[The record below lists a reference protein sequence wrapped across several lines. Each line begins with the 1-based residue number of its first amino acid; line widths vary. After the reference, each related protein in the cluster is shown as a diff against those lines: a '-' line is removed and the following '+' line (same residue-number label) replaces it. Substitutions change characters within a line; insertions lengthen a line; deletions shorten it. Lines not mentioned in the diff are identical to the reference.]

1 MSQSSYGPLFE
12 ALAHYNDKLLAMA
25 RAQTERTAQALL
37 QTSLDD
43 LGQVLEQGSQQPW
56 QLIQSQMNWWQDQ
69 LKLMQHTLLKSA
81 GQPSEPVITPDRS
94 DRRFKADAWSEQPL
108 YDYLKQSYLLTARHL
123 LAAVDALE
131 GVPEKSRERLRFFTR
146 QYVNAMAPSNFLA
159 TNPELLKL
167 TLESDGQNLVRGLA
181 LLAEDLERSAD
192 QLNIRLTD
200 ESAFELGRDLATT
213 PGRVVLRTELFE
225 LIQYSPTTATVGKT
239 PVLVVPPFINKYYI
253 MDMRPQNSL
262 VAWLVAQGQTVFM
275 ISWRNPGVAQ
285 GQVDLD
291 DYVVDGVIAAL
302 DAVEAATGEREVH
315 GIGYCIGGTALS
327 LAMGWLAARRQK
339 QRVRSATLFT
349 TLLDFSQPGELGIF
363 IHEPIIA
370 ALEAQNEARGIM
382 DGRQLAVSFSLL
394 RENSL
399 YWNYYI
405 DSYLKGQSPV
415 AFDLL
420 HWNSDST
427 NVAGK
432 IHNSL
437 LRRLYLENQLVKGEL
452 KIRHTRIDLAK
463 VKTPVLLV
471 SAVDDHI
478 ALWQGTWQGMALFG
492 GERRF
497 ILAESG
503 HIAGIINPPDANK
516 YGFWQNGA
524 EAESPESWLDGATHQ
539 TGSWWPEMMRF
550 IKDRDEAEPV
560 PARQPAEGLEAAPGS
575 YVKVRLNP
583 VFAGVRK
590 QEEEPA

>member
-12 ALAHYNDKLLAMA
+12 ALAHYNDKLLDMA
-25 RAQTERTAQALL
+25 KAQTERTAQALL
-37 QTSLDD
+37 QTNLDD
-43 LGQVLEQGSQQPW
+43 LGQVLEQGTQQPW
-56 QLIQSQMNWWQDQ
+56 QLINAQMNWWQDQ

-81 GQPSEPVITPDRS
+81 GQESEPVITPERS
-94 DRRFKADAWSEQPL
+94 DRRFKDDAWRDQPL
-108 YDYLKQSYLLTARHL
+108 YDYLKQSYLLTAKHL
-123 LAAVDALE
+123 LASVDALE
-131 GVPEKSRERLRFFTR
+131 GVPQKSRERLRFFTR
-146 QYVNAMAPSNFLA
+146 QYLNAMAPSNFLA
-159 TNPELLKL
+159 TNPELLRL

-200 ESAFELGRDLATT
+200 ESAFELGRDLALT
-213 PGRVVLRTELFE
+213 PGRVVQRTELYE
-225 LIQYSPTTATVGKT
+225 LIQYSPTTETVART
-239 PVLVVPPFINKYYI
+239 PVLIVPPFINKYYI

-275 ISWRNPGVAQ
+275 ISWRNPGVEQANI
-285 GQVDLD
+285 DLD

-302 DAVEAATGEREVH
+302 DGVEAATGEREVH

-370 ALEAQNEARGIM
+370 ALEAQNDAKGIM

-432 IHNSL
+432 THNSL

-452 KIRHTRIDLAK
+452 KIRNTRIDLAK

-471 SAVDDHI
+471 SAMDDHI
-478 ALWQGTWQGMALFG
+478 ALWQGTWQGMKLFG
-492 GERRF
+492 GEQRF

-503 HIAGIINPPDANK
+503 HIAGIINPPAANK
-516 YGFWQNGA
+516 YGFWHSDASSDTPDAWFEQ
-524 EAESPESWLDGATHQ
+524 ATHQ
-539 TGSWWPEMMRF
+539 SGSWWPEMAAF
-550 IKDRDEAEPV
+550 IKGREEEATHV
-560 PARQPAEGLEAAPGS
+560 PARIPSEGLEAAPGG

-583 VFAGVRK
+583 VFANTP
-590 QEEEPA
+590 EEEPA

>member
-12 ALAHYNDKLLAMA
+12 ALAHYNDKLLDMA
-25 RAQTERTAQALL
+25 KAQTERTAQALL
-37 QTSLDD
+37 QTNLDD
-43 LGQVLEQGSQQPW
+43 LGQVLEQGTQQPW
-56 QLIQSQMNWWQDQ
+56 QLINAQMSWWQDQ

-81 GQPSEPVITPDRS
+81 GQESEPVITPERS
-94 DRRFKADAWSEQPL
+94 DRRFKDDAWRDQPL
-108 YDYLKQSYLLTARHL
+108 YDYLKQSYLLTAKHL
-123 LAAVDALE
+123 LASVDALE
-131 GVPEKSRERLRFFTR
+131 GVPQKSRERLRFFTR
-146 QYVNAMAPSNFLA
+146 QYLNAMAPSNFLA
-159 TNPELLKL
+159 TNPELLRL

-200 ESAFELGRDLATT
+200 ESAFELGRDLALT
-213 PGRVVLRTELFE
+213 PGRVVQRTELYE
-225 LIQYSPTTATVGKT
+225 LIQYSPTTETVART
-239 PVLVVPPFINKYYI
+239 PVLIVPPFINKYYI

-275 ISWRNPGVAQ
+275 ISWRNPGGEQANI
-285 GQVDLD
+285 DLD

-302 DAVEAATGEREVH
+302 DGVEAATGEREVH

-370 ALEAQNEARGIM
+370 ALEAQNEAKGIM

-432 IHNSL
+432 THNSL

-452 KIRHTRIDLAK
+452 KIRNTRIDLAK

-471 SAVDDHI
+471 SAMDDHI
-478 ALWQGTWQGMALFG
+478 ALWQGTWQGMKLFG
-492 GERRF
+492 GEQRF

-503 HIAGIINPPDANK
+503 HIAGIINPPAANK
-516 YGFWQNGA
+516 YGFWHSNA
-524 EAESPESWLDGATHQ
+524 DSDTPDAWLEQATHQ
-539 TGSWWPEMMRF
+539 SGSWWPEMTAF
-550 IKDRDEAEPV
+550 IKGREEEATSV
-560 PARQPAEGLEAAPGS
+560 PARIPSEGLEAAPGG

-583 VFAGVRK
+583 VFANTP
-590 QEEEPA
+590 EEEPA

>member
-12 ALAHYNDKLLAMA
+12 ALAHYNEKLLDMA
-25 RAQTERTAQALL
+25 KAQTERTAQALL
-37 QTSLDD
+37 QTNLDD

-56 QLIQSQMNWWQDQ
+56 QLINAQMNWWQDQ

-81 GQPSEPVITPDRS
+81 GQESEPVITPERS
-94 DRRFKADAWSEQPL
+94 DRRFKDDAWRDQPL
-108 YDYLKQSYLLTARHL
+108 YDYLKQSYLLTAKHL
-123 LAAVDALE
+123 LASVDALE
-131 GVPEKSRERLRFFTR
+131 GVPQKSRERLRFFTR
-146 QYVNAMAPSNFLA
+146 QYLNAMAPSNFLA
-159 TNPELLKL
+159 TNPELLRL

-200 ESAFELGRDLATT
+200 ESAFELGRDLALT
-213 PGRVVLRTELFE
+213 PGRVVQRTELYE
-225 LIQYSPTTATVGKT
+225 LIQYSPTTETVART
-239 PVLVVPPFINKYYI
+239 PVLIVPPFINKYYI

-275 ISWRNPGVAQ
+275 ISWRNPGVEQANI
-285 GQVDLD
+285 DLD

-302 DAVEAATGEREVH
+302 DGAEAATGEREVH

-370 ALEAQNEARGIM
+370 ALEAQNEAKGIM

-432 IHNSL
+432 THNSL

-471 SAVDDHI
+471 SAMDDHI
-478 ALWQGTWQGMALFG
+478 ALWQGTWLGMKLFG
-492 GERRF
+492 GEQRF

-503 HIAGIINPPDANK
+503 HIAGIINPPAANK
-516 YGFWQNGA
+516 YGFWHSNA
-524 EAESPESWLDGATHQ
+524 DSDTPDAWLEQATYQ
-539 TGSWWPEMMRF
+539 SGSWWPQMAAF
-550 IKDRDEAEPV
+550 IQAREEEATPV
-560 PARQPAEGLEAAPGS
+560 PARIPSEGLEAAPGG

-583 VFAGVRK
+583 VFTK
-590 QEEEPA
+590 TPEKEPA

>member
-1 MSQSSYGPLFE
+1 MSQPSYGPLFE
-12 ALAHYNDKLLAMA
+12 ALAHYNDKLLDMA
-25 RAQTERTAQALL
+25 KAQTERTAQALL

-43 LGQVLEQGSQQPW
+43 LGQVLEQSSQQPG
-56 QLIQSQMNWWQDQ
+56 QLIHAQMNWWQDQ
-69 LKLMQHTLLKSA
+69 LKLVQHTLLKSA
-81 GQPSEPVITPDRS
+81 GQESEPVIHPDLG
-94 DRRFKADAWSEQPL
+94 DRRFKAEAWSEQPI
-108 YDYLKQSYLLTARHL
+108 YDYLKQSYLLTAKHL
-123 LAAVDALE
+123 LASVDALD
-131 GVPEKSRERLRFFTR
+131 GIPQKSRERLRFFTR
-146 QYVNAMAPSNFLA
+146 QYLNAMAPSNFLA

-200 ESAFELGRDLATT
+200 ETAFELGRDLATT
-213 PGRVVLRTELFE
+213 PGRVVQRTELYE
-225 LIQYSPTTATVGKT
+225 LIQYSPTTETVAKT
-239 PVLVVPPFINKYYI
+239 PVLIVPPFINKYYI

-275 ISWRNPGVAQ
+275 ISWRNPGVEQAQ
-285 GQVDLD
+285 IDLD
-291 DYVVDGVIAAL
+291 DYVVDGVIAAM
-302 DAVEAATGEREVH
+302 DGVEAATGEREVH

-370 ALEAQNEARGIM
+370 ALEVQNEAKGIM

-394 RENSL
+394 RENNL

-405 DSYLKGQSPV
+405 DSYLKGKSPV

-432 IHNSL
+432 THNSL

-452 KIRHTRIDLAK
+452 KIRQTRIDLSK

-471 SAVDDHI
+471 SAIDDHI
-478 ALWQGTWQGMALFG
+478 ALWQGTWQGMKLFG
-492 GERRF
+492 GEQRF

-503 HIAGIINPPDANK
+503 HIAGIINPPAANK
-516 YGFWQNGA
+516 YGFWQN
-524 EAESPESWLDGATHQ
+524 EAHCESPEAWHEGATHQ
-539 TGSWWPEMMRF
+539 TGSWWPQLTAF
-550 IKDRDEAEPV
+550 IKARDGEHDPI
-560 PARQPAEGLEAAPGS
+560 PARVPGEGLAAAPGD
-575 YVKVRLNP
+575 YVKARLNP
-583 VFAGVRK
+583 IFTKAT
-590 QEEEPA
+590 EEVSA

>member
-192 QLNIRLTD
+192 HLNIRLTD

-239 PVLVVPPFINKYYI
+239 PVLVVPPFINKYY
-253 MDMRPQNSL
+253 
-262 VAWLVAQGQTVFM
+262 
-275 ISWRNPGVAQ
+275 
-285 GQVDLD
+285 
-291 DYVVDGVIAAL
+291 
-302 DAVEAATGEREVH
+302 
-315 GIGYCIGGTALS
+315 
-327 LAMGWLAARRQK
+327 
-339 QRVRSATLFT
+339 
-349 TLLDFSQPGELGIF
+349 
-363 IHEPIIA
+363 
-370 ALEAQNEARGIM
+370 
-382 DGRQLAVSFSLL
+382 
-394 RENSL
+394 
-399 YWNYYI
+399 
-405 DSYLKGQSPV
+405 
-415 AFDLL
+415 
-420 HWNSDST
+420 
-427 NVAGK
+427 
-432 IHNSL
+432 
-437 LRRLYLENQLVKGEL
+437 
-452 KIRHTRIDLAK
+452 
-463 VKTPVLLV
+463 
-471 SAVDDHI
+471 
-478 ALWQGTWQGMALFG
+478 
-492 GERRF
+492 
-497 ILAESG
+497 
-503 HIAGIINPPDANK
+503 
-516 YGFWQNGA
+516 
-524 EAESPESWLDGATHQ
+524 
-539 TGSWWPEMMRF
+539 
-550 IKDRDEAEPV
+550 
-560 PARQPAEGLEAAPGS
+560 
-575 YVKVRLNP
+575 
-583 VFAGVRK
+583 
-590 QEEEPA
+590 

>member
-1 MSQSSYGPLFE
+1 
-12 ALAHYNDKLLAMA
+12 
-25 RAQTERTAQALL
+25 
-37 QTSLDD
+37 
-43 LGQVLEQGSQQPW
+43 
-56 QLIQSQMNWWQDQ
+56 
-69 LKLMQHTLLKSA
+69 
-81 GQPSEPVITPDRS
+81 
-94 DRRFKADAWSEQPL
+94 
-108 YDYLKQSYLLTARHL
+108 
-123 LAAVDALE
+123 
-131 GVPEKSRERLRFFTR
+131 
-146 QYVNAMAPSNFLA
+146 
-159 TNPELLKL
+159 
-167 TLESDGQNLVRGLA
+167 
-181 LLAEDLERSAD
+181 
-192 QLNIRLTD
+192 
-200 ESAFELGRDLATT
+200 
-213 PGRVVLRTELFE
+213 
-225 LIQYSPTTATVGKT
+225 
-239 PVLVVPPFINKYYI
+239 

-275 ISWRNPGVAQ
+275 ISWRNPGVDQAQ
-285 GQVDLD
+285 IDLD

-339 QRVRSATLFT
+339 QRMRSATLFT

-432 IHNSL
+432 THNSL

-524 EAESPESWLDGATHQ
+524 EADSPAQWLAGATHQ
-539 TGSWWPEMMRF
+539 SGSWWPEMMRF

>member
-1 MSQSSYGPLFE
+1 MSQPSYGPLFE

-25 RAQTERTAQALL
+25 KAQTERTAQALL
-37 QTSLDD
+37 QTNLDD
-43 LGQVLEQGSQQPW
+43 LGKVLEQGSQQPW
-56 QLIQSQMNWWQDQ
+56 QLIQ
-69 LKLMQHTLLKSA
+69 
-81 GQPSEPVITPDRS
+81 
-94 DRRFKADAWSEQPL
+94 
-108 YDYLKQSYLLTARHL
+108 
-123 LAAVDALE
+123 
-131 GVPEKSRERLRFFTR
+131 
-146 QYVNAMAPSNFLA
+146 
-159 TNPELLKL
+159 
-167 TLESDGQNLVRGLA
+167 
-181 LLAEDLERSAD
+181 
-192 QLNIRLTD
+192 
-200 ESAFELGRDLATT
+200 
-213 PGRVVLRTELFE
+213 
-225 LIQYSPTTATVGKT
+225 YSPTTETVGKT
-239 PVLVVPPFINKYYI
+239 PVLIVPPFINKYYI

-275 ISWRNPGVAQ
+275 ISWRNPGVDQAQ
-285 GQVDLD
+285 IDLD

-339 QRVRSATLFT
+339 QRVRTATLFT

-370 ALEAQNEARGIM
+370 ALEAQNEAKGIM

-427 NVAGK
+427 HVAGK
-432 IHNSL
+432 THSSL

-452 KIRHTRIDLAK
+452 RIRNTRIELAK

-497 ILAESG
+497 LLAESG
-503 HIAGIINPPDANK
+503 HIAGIINPPAANK
-516 YGFWQNGA
+516 YGFWQSEI
-524 EAESPESWLDGATHQ
+524 EAGSPEAWLAGATHS
-539 TGSWWPEMMRF
+539 TGSWWPEMIRF
-550 IKDRDEAEPV
+550 IQGRDEGAEPV
-560 PARQPAEGLEAAPGS
+560 PVRVPAEGLEAAPGS

-583 VFAGVRK
+583 VFASAQ
-590 QEEEPA
+590 QEDAA

>member
-1 MSQSSYGPLFE
+1 V
-12 ALAHYNDKLLAMA
+12 ALGDVLLPGAAEFFQEIKERGGQFVFITNNSTKSIADYIKKFRQMGVSTDPQNFVTASTASASWLRQHAAGKTIYTLGTRSLIRELEGHGIRVTTDPDTQDISFVLVAYDSELTSKKLTDTC
-25 RAQTERTAQALL
+25 RIL
-37 QTSLDD
+37 QTR
-43 LGQVLEQGSQQPW
+43 
-56 QLIQSQMNWWQDQ
+56 
-69 LKLMQHTLLKSA
+69 
-81 GQPSEPVITPDRS
+81 PVT
-94 DRRFKADAWSEQPL
+94 
-108 YDYLKQSYLLTARHL
+108 
-123 LAAVDALE
+123 
-131 GVPEKSRERLRFFTR
+131 
-146 QYVNAMAPSNFLA
+146 FLA

-192 QLNIRLTD
+192 HLNIRLTD

-415 AFDLL
+415 ASDLL
-420 HWNSDST
+420 HWNSNST

-452 KIRHTRIDLAK
+452 KIRHTRIALAK

-516 YGFWQNGA
+516 YGFWQSEV
-524 EAESPESWLDGATHQ
+524 EADSPAQWLAGATHQ
-539 TGSWWPEMMRF
+539 SGSWWPEMMRF

-560 PARQPAEGLEAAPGS
+560 PARQPVEGLEAAPGS

-583 VFAGVRK
+583 VFAGVRM

>member
-12 ALAHYNDKLLAMA
+12 ALAHYNEKLLGMA
-25 RAQTERTAQALL
+25 KAQTERTAQALL
-37 QTSLDD
+37 QTNLDD
-43 LGQVLEQGSQQPW
+43 LSQVLEQSSQQPG
-56 QLIQSQMNWWQDQ
+56 QLIHAQMNWWQDQ

-81 GQPSEPVITPDRS
+81 GQESEPVIAPEQS
-94 DRRFKADAWSEQPL
+94 DRRFKAEAWSEQPL
-108 YDYLKQSYLLTARHL
+108 YDYLKQSYLLTAKHL
-123 LAAVDALE
+123 LASVDALE
-131 GVPEKSRERLRFFTR
+131 GVPQKRRERLRFFTR
-146 QYVNAMAPSNFLA
+146 QYLNAMAPSNFLM

-200 ESAFELGRDLATT
+200 EAAFELGRDLALT
-213 PGRVVLRTELFE
+213 PGRVVQRTDLYE
-225 LIQYSPTTATVGKT
+225 LIQYSPTTETVAKT
-239 PVLVVPPFINKYYI
+239 PVLIVPPFINKYYI

-275 ISWRNPGVAQ
+275 ISWRNPGPAQ
-285 GQVDLD
+285 AQIDLD
-291 DYVVDGVIAAL
+291 DYVVDGVLAAL
-302 DAVEAATGEREVH
+302 DGVEAVTGEREVH

-370 ALEAQNEARGIM
+370 ALEAQNEAKGIM

-394 RENSL
+394 RENNL

-405 DSYLKGQSPV
+405 DSYLKGKSPV

-432 IHNSL
+432 THNSL

-452 KIRHTRIDLAK
+452 KIRQTRIDLSK

-471 SAVDDHI
+471 SAIDDHI
-478 ALWQGTWQGMALFG
+478 ALWQGTWQGMKLFG
-492 GERRF
+492 GEQRF

-503 HIAGIINPPDANK
+503 HIAGIINPPAAKK
-516 YGFWQNGA
+516 YGFWQNDA
-524 EAESPESWLDGATHQ
+524 QCESPEAWYEGANHQ
-539 TGSWWPEMMRF
+539 TGSWWPEMAAF
-550 IKDRDEAEPV
+550 IKAREVEHDPI
-560 PARQPAEGLEAAPGS
+560 PARVPVEGLAAAPGD
-575 YVKVRLNP
+575 YVKERLNP
-583 VFAGVRK
+583 IFTKAT
-590 QEEEPA
+590 EEESA

>member
-12 ALAHYNDKLLAMA
+12 ALAHYNDKLLDMA
-25 RAQTERTAQALL
+25 KAQTERTAQALL
-37 QTSLDD
+37 QTNLDD

-56 QLIQSQMNWWQDQ
+56 QLINAQMNWWQDQ

-81 GQPSEPVITPDRS
+81 GQESEPVITPERS
-94 DRRFKADAWSEQPL
+94 DRRFKDDAWRDQPL

-123 LAAVDALE
+123 LASIDALE
-131 GVPEKSRERLRFFTR
+131 GLPQKTRERLRFFTR
-146 QYVNAMAPSNFLA
+146 QYLNAMAPSNFLA
-159 TNPELLKL
+159 TNPELIRL
-167 TLESDGQNLVRGLA
+167 TLASNGQNLVRGLA
-181 LLAEDLERSAD
+181 LLTEDLERSAD

-200 ESAFELGRDLATT
+200 ESAFELGRDLALT
-213 PGRVVLRTELFE
+213 PGRVVQRTELYE
-225 LIQYSPTTATVGKT
+225 LIQYSPTTETVART
-239 PVLVVPPFINKYYI
+239 PVLIVPPFINKYYI

-275 ISWRNPGVAQ
+275 ISWRNPGTEQANI
-285 GQVDLD
+285 DLD

-302 DAVEAATGEREVH
+302 DGVEAATGEREVH

-349 TLLDFSQPGELGIF
+349 TLLDFSQPGEIGIF

-370 ALEAQNEARGIM
+370 ALEAQNEAKGIM

-432 IHNSL
+432 THRSL

-463 VKTPVLLV
+463 VKSPVLLV
-471 SAVDDHI
+471 SAMDDHI
-478 ALWQGTWQGMALFG
+478 APWQGTWQGMKLFG
-492 GERRF
+492 GEQRF

-503 HIAGIINPPDANK
+503 HIAGIINPPAANK
-516 YGFWQNGA
+516 YGFWHSDA
-524 EAESPESWLDGATHQ
+524 SSDTPAAWLAQATHQ
-539 TGSWWPEMMRF
+539 SGSWWPQMAAF
-550 IKDRDEAEPV
+550 IQAREEEATPV
-560 PARQPAEGLEAAPGS
+560 PARIPSEGMEAAPGG

-583 VFAGVRK
+583 VFAKRP
-590 QEEEPA
+590 EAEPA

>member
-1 MSQSSYGPLFE
+1 MSQPSYGPLFE

-25 RAQTERTAQALL
+25 KAQTERTAQALL
-37 QTSLDD
+37 QTNLDD
-43 LGQVLEQGSQQPW
+43 LGKVLEQGSQQPW
-56 QLIQSQMNWWQDQ
+56 QLIQ
-69 LKLMQHTLLKSA
+69 
-81 GQPSEPVITPDRS
+81 
-94 DRRFKADAWSEQPL
+94 
-108 YDYLKQSYLLTARHL
+108 
-123 LAAVDALE
+123 
-131 GVPEKSRERLRFFTR
+131 
-146 QYVNAMAPSNFLA
+146 
-159 TNPELLKL
+159 
-167 TLESDGQNLVRGLA
+167 
-181 LLAEDLERSAD
+181 
-192 QLNIRLTD
+192 
-200 ESAFELGRDLATT
+200 
-213 PGRVVLRTELFE
+213 
-225 LIQYSPTTATVGKT
+225 YSPTTETVGKT
-239 PVLVVPPFINKYYI
+239 PVLIVPPFINKYYI

-275 ISWRNPGVAQ
+275 ISWRNPGVDQAQ
-285 GQVDLD
+285 IDLD

-339 QRVRSATLFT
+339 QRVRTATLFT

-370 ALEAQNEARGIM
+370 ALEAQNEAKGIM

-427 NVAGK
+427 HVAGK
-432 IHNSL
+432 THSSL

-452 KIRHTRIDLAK
+452 RIRNTRIELAK

-497 ILAESG
+497 LLAESG
-503 HIAGIINPPDANK
+503 HIAGIINPPAANK
-516 YGFWQNGA
+516 YGFWQSEI
-524 EAESPESWLDGATHQ
+524 EACSPEAWLAGATHS
-539 TGSWWPEMMRF
+539 TGSWWPEMIRF
-550 IKDRDEAEPV
+550 IQGRDEGAEPV
-560 PARQPAEGLEAAPGS
+560 PVRVPAEGLEAAPGS

-583 VFAGVRK
+583 VFASAQ
-590 QEEEPA
+590 QEDAA

>member
-12 ALAHYNDKLLAMA
+12 ALAHYNDKLLDMA
-25 RAQTERTAQALL
+25 KAQTERTAQALL
-37 QTSLDD
+37 QTNLDD

-56 QLIQSQMNWWQDQ
+56 QLINAQMNWWQDQ

-81 GQPSEPVITPDRS
+81 GQQSEPVIAPERS
-94 DRRFKADAWSEQPL
+94 DRRFKADAWSEQPI

-123 LAAVDALE
+123 LDSVDALE
-131 GVPEKSRERLRFFTR
+131 GVPQKSRERLRFFTR
-146 QYVNAMAPSNFLA
+146 QYINAMAPSNFLA

-167 TLESDGQNLVRGLA
+167 TLESDGQNLVRGLT

-192 QLNIRLTD
+192 HLNIRLTD
-200 ESAFELGRDLATT
+200 ESAFELGRDLALT
-213 PGRVVLRTELFE
+213 PGRVVQRTELYE
-225 LIQYSPTTATVGKT
+225 LIQYSPTTETVTRT
-239 PVLVVPPFINKYYI
+239 PVLIVPPFINKYYI

-275 ISWRNPGVAQ
+275 ISWRNPGPAQ
-285 GQVDLD
+285 ADIDLD

-302 DAVEAATGEREVH
+302 DGVEAATGEREVH

-370 ALEAQNEARGIM
+370 ALEAQNEAKGIM

-432 IHNSL
+432 THSSL

-471 SAVDDHI
+471 SAMDDHI
-478 ALWQGTWQGMALFG
+478 ALWQGTWQGMKLFG
-492 GERRF
+492 GEQRF

-516 YGFWQNGA
+516 YGFWQNDA
-524 EAESPESWLDGATHQ
+524 EAASPEAWLAGATH
-539 TGSWWPEMMRF
+539 TPGSWWPQMAAF
-550 IKDRDEAEPV
+550 IQSREEDPAPI
-560 PARQPAEGLEAAPGS
+560 PARIPSEGLEAAPGG

-583 VFAGVRK
+583 VFAPTP
-590 QEEEPA
+590 EEEPA

>member
-1 MSQSSYGPLFE
+1 MSQPSYGPLFE

-37 QTSLDD
+37 QTNLDD
-43 LGQVLEQGSQQPW
+43 LGKVLEQGSRQPW
-56 QLIQSQMNWWQDQ
+56 QLINAQMNWWQDQ

-94 DRRFKADAWSEQPL
+94 DRRFKAEAWSEQPL

-123 LAAVDALE
+123 LASVDALD

-146 QYVNAMAPSNFLA
+146 QYINAMAPSNFLA

-192 QLNIRLTD
+192 HLNIRLTD

-213 PGRVVLRTELFE
+213 PGRVVQRTELYE
-225 LIQYSPTTATVGKT
+225 LIQYSPTTE
-239 PVLVVPPFINKYYI
+239 
-253 MDMRPQNSL
+253 
-262 VAWLVAQGQTVFM
+262 TVFM

-285 GQVDLD
+285 AQVDLD

-302 DAVEAATGEREVH
+302 DAVEAVTGEREVH

-339 QRVRSATLFT
+339 QRARSATLFT

-432 IHNSL
+432 THNSL

-452 KIRHTRIDLAK
+452 RIRNTRIDLAK

-471 SAVDDHI
+471 SAMDDHI

-497 ILAESG
+497 LLAESG
-503 HIAGIINPPDANK
+503 HIAGIINPPSANK
-516 YGFWQNGA
+516 YGFWQSEA
-524 EAESPESWLDGATHQ
+524 EADSPEAWLAGATHSG
-539 TGSWWPEMMRF
+539 GSWWPEMMRF
-550 IKDRDEAEPV
+550 IQSRDETEPV
-560 PARQPAEGLEAAPGS
+560 PARLPGDGLEAAPGS
-575 YVKVRLNP
+575 YVKARLNP
-583 VFAGVRK
+583 VFAGAKV

>member
-12 ALAHYNDKLLAMA
+12 ALAH
-25 RAQTERTAQALL
+25 
-37 QTSLDD
+37 
-43 LGQVLEQGSQQPW
+43 
-56 QLIQSQMNWWQDQ
+56 
-69 LKLMQHTLLKSA
+69 
-81 GQPSEPVITPDRS
+81 
-94 DRRFKADAWSEQPL
+94 
-108 YDYLKQSYLLTARHL
+108 
-123 LAAVDALE
+123 
-131 GVPEKSRERLRFFTR
+131 
-146 QYVNAMAPSNFLA
+146 
-159 TNPELLKL
+159 
-167 TLESDGQNLVRGLA
+167 
-181 LLAEDLERSAD
+181 
-192 QLNIRLTD
+192 
-200 ESAFELGRDLATT
+200 
-213 PGRVVLRTELFE
+213 
-225 LIQYSPTTATVGKT
+225 
-239 PVLVVPPFINKYYI
+239 
-253 MDMRPQNSL
+253 
-262 VAWLVAQGQTVFM
+262 
-275 ISWRNPGVAQ
+275 
-285 GQVDLD
+285 
-291 DYVVDGVIAAL
+291 
-302 DAVEAATGEREVH
+302 
-315 GIGYCIGGTALS
+315 
-327 LAMGWLAARRQK
+327 
-339 QRVRSATLFT
+339 
-349 TLLDFSQPGELGIF
+349 
-363 IHEPIIA
+363 
-370 ALEAQNEARGIM
+370 
-382 DGRQLAVSFSLL
+382 
-394 RENSL
+394 
-399 YWNYYI
+399 YI

-432 IHNSL
+432 THNSL

-539 TGSWWPEMMRF
+539 SGSWWPEMMRF

>member
-12 ALAHYNDKLLAMA
+12 ALAHYNDKLLDMA
-25 RAQTERTAQALL
+25 KAQTERTAQALL
-37 QTSLDD
+37 QTNLDD

-56 QLIQSQMNWWQDQ
+56 QLINAQMNWWQDQ

-81 GQPSEPVITPDRS
+81 GQESEPVITPERS
-94 DRRFKADAWSEQPL
+94 DRRFKDDAWHDQPL

-123 LAAVDALE
+123 LASIDALE
-131 GVPEKSRERLRFFTR
+131 GLPQKNRERLRFFTR
-146 QYVNAMAPSNFLA
+146 QYLNAMAPSNFLA
-159 TNPELLKL
+159 TNPELIRL
-167 TLESDGQNLVRGLA
+167 TLASNGQNLVRGLA
-181 LLAEDLERSAD
+181 LLTEDLERSAD

-200 ESAFELGRDLATT
+200 ESAFELGRDLALT
-213 PGRVVLRTELFE
+213 PGRVVQRTELYE
-225 LIQYSPTTATVGKT
+225 LIQYSPTTETVART
-239 PVLVVPPFINKYYI
+239 PVLIVPPFINKYYI

-275 ISWRNPGVAQ
+275 ISWRNPGTEQANI
-285 GQVDLD
+285 DLD
-291 DYVVDGVIAAL
+291 DYVVDGVITAL
-302 DAVEAATGEREVH
+302 DGVEAATGEREVH

-349 TLLDFSQPGELGIF
+349 TLLDFSQPGEIGIF

-370 ALEAQNEARGIM
+370 ALEAQNEAKGIM

-427 NVAGK
+427 NVVGK
-432 IHNSL
+432 THSSL

-463 VKTPVLLV
+463 VKSPVLLV
-471 SAVDDHI
+471 SAMDDHI
-478 ALWQGTWQGMALFG
+478 APWQGTWQGMKLFG
-492 GERRF
+492 GEQRF

-503 HIAGIINPPDANK
+503 HIAGIINPPAANK
-516 YGFWQNGA
+516 YGFWHSDA
-524 EAESPESWLDGATHQ
+524 SSDTPAAWLAQATHQ
-539 TGSWWPEMMRF
+539 SGSWWPQMAAF
-550 IKDRDEAEPV
+550 IQAREEEATPV
-560 PARQPAEGLEAAPGS
+560 PARIPSEGLEAAPGG

-583 VFAGVRK
+583 VFAKRP
-590 QEEEPA
+590 EAEPA

>member
-56 QLIQSQMNWWQDQ
+56 QLIQSQMNWWQEQ

-94 DRRFKADAWSEQPL
+94 DRRFKAEAWSEQPL

-123 LAAVDALE
+123 LAAVDALD

-192 QLNIRLTD
+192 HLNIRLTD

-275 ISWRNPGVAQ
+275 ISWRNPEVAQ

-291 DYVVDGVIAAL
+291 DYVVDGV
-302 DAVEAATGEREVH
+302 
-315 GIGYCIGGTALS
+315 
-327 LAMGWLAARRQK
+327 ARRQK

-370 ALEAQNEARGIM
+370 ALEAQNKARGIM

-432 IHNSL
+432 THNSL

-516 YGFWQNGA
+516 YGFWQSEA
-524 EAESPESWLDGATHQ
+524 EADSPAQWLAGATHQ
-539 TGSWWPEMMRF
+539 SGSWWPEMMRF

>member
-12 ALAHYNDKLLAMA
+12 ALAHYNDKLLDMA
-25 RAQTERTAQALL
+25 KAQTERTAQALL
-37 QTSLDD
+37 QTNLDD
-43 LGQVLEQGSQQPW
+43 LGQVLEQGTQQPW
-56 QLIQSQMNWWQDQ
+56 QLINAQMNWWQDQ

-81 GQPSEPVITPDRS
+81 GQESEPVITPERS
-94 DRRFKADAWSEQPL
+94 DRRFKDDAWRDQPL
-108 YDYLKQSYLLTARHL
+108 YDYLKQSYLLTAKHL
-123 LAAVDALE
+123 LASVDALE
-131 GVPEKSRERLRFFTR
+131 GVPQKSRERLRFFTR
-146 QYVNAMAPSNFLA
+146 QYLNAMAPSNFLA
-159 TNPELLKL
+159 TNPELLRL

-200 ESAFELGRDLATT
+200 ESAFELGRDLALT
-213 PGRVVLRTELFE
+213 PGRVVQRTELYE
-225 LIQYSPTTATVGKT
+225 LIQYSPTTETVART
-239 PVLVVPPFINKYYI
+239 PVLIVPPFINKYYI

-275 ISWRNPGVAQ
+275 ISWRNPGVEQANI
-285 GQVDLD
+285 DLD
-291 DYVVDGVIAAL
+291 GYVVDGVIAAL
-302 DAVEAATGEREVH
+302 DGVEAATGEREVH

-370 ALEAQNEARGIM
+370 ALEAQNEAKGIM

-432 IHNSL
+432 THNSL

-452 KIRHTRIDLAK
+452 KIRNTRIDLAK

-471 SAVDDHI
+471 SAMDDHI
-478 ALWQGTWQGMALFG
+478 ALWQGTWQGMKLFG
-492 GERRF
+492 GEQRF

-503 HIAGIINPPDANK
+503 HIAGIINPPAANK
-516 YGFWQNGA
+516 YGFWHSDA
-524 EAESPESWLDGATHQ
+524 SSDTPDAWLEQATHQ
-539 TGSWWPEMMRF
+539 SGSWWPEMAAF
-550 IKDRDEAEPV
+550 IKGREEEAMPV
-560 PARQPAEGLEAAPGS
+560 PARIPSEGLEAAPGG

-583 VFAGVRK
+583 VFANTPV
-590 QEEEPA
+590 EEPA